1 MAAVGPGGGVIS
13 KQPIKTSR
21 RRYFQNGCRVEACG
35 PLRRNHCIDI
45 SGKNNFEVVDDKGH
59 DSTAVSR
66 FSSGSIF

>member
-35 PLRRNHCIDI
+35 PLQQNHCIQNLKSLHI
-45 SGKNNFEVVDDKGH
+45 LEKLVDNVLNEEEKEC
-59 DSTAVSR
+59 TMVLK
-66 FSSGSIF
+66 